1 VNIFL
6 LSGEI
11 VTRDPEIIGVSFKT
25 GRLSVMIRVMPGTP
39 RPDTSGYP
47 VFPASLDSTAKPDNG
62 PLDGMDTLPLVR

>member
-1 VNIFL
+1 
-6 LSGEI
+6 
-11 VTRDPEIIGVSFKT
+11 
-25 GRLSVMIRVMPGTP
+25 MIRVMPGTP